1 MSALGNIVWLI
12 FGGVFAGIGYFLAG
26 LILCATIIGIPFG
39 VQAMHIGIAALMP
52 FGKQVVPKARGSG
65 CLPVGFNI
73 LWVVLFGWVIAIN
86 HLLFGLI
93 LAVTIVGMPFARQH
107 FKLLKLSILPF
118 SYKLQ

>member
-26 LILCATIIGIPFG
+26 LILCVTIIGIPFG
-39 VQAMHIGIAALMP
+39 VQAMQIGMAALMP
-52 FGKQVVPKARGSG
+52 FGKRVVPKERGSG
-65 CLPVGFNI
+65 CLPIGFNI
-73 LWVVLFGWVIAIN
+73 LWVVLFGWIIAIN

-93 LAVTIVGMPFARQH
+93 LAITIVGMPFARQH
-107 FKLLKLSILPF
+107 FKLLQLSMLPF